1 MVGDREPDHEA
12 ARALGWPFV
21 WRRNARCTIGDAE
34 FVWNGDPNHLLGG
47 LGLPAMG

>member
-21 WRRNARCTIGDAE
+21 WRRNDRCRIDDVE
-34 FVWNGDPNHLLGG
+34 FVWNGTPTTVD
-47 LGLPAMG
+47 PAMA